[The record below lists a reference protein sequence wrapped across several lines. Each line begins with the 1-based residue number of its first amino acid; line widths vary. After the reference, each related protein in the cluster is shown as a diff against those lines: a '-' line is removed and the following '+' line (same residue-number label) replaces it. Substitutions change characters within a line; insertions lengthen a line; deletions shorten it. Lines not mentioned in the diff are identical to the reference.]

1 MPFKDLHVWLIVLN
15 NGVEGNIWEGT
26 DSRIWHKVRPED
38 GLGLSRTKFANSSHV
53 DPEQMDKRA
62 AC

>member
-1 MPFKDLHVWLIVLN
+1 VLN